1 MLDALNTYT
10 EQAEKNPSAYILMF
24 HKKWKFTGK
33 KSLRNTKNTGIPH
46 FIALY
51 FIVLCN
57 NFFFFLQI
65 ECVRQPC
72 IRHFP
77 NSTNFKIKAC
87 TLFLKT

>member
-1 MLDALNTYT
+1 MFDALNTYT
-10 EQAEKNPSAYILMF
+10 EQAEKYPSAYILMF
-24 HKKWKFTGK
+24 HKKRKLTGK

-57 NFFFFLQI
+57 KIFFFLQI
-65 ECVRQPC
+65 EGMWQ

-87 TLFLKT
+87 TLFL